1 MDWALVLAVIAIVVS
16 ILLTYWRTVSGAR
29 QRRILE
35 QQLTHQKEELHLLRE
50 LVQSF
55 NRLTESYDKE
65 LDSMRTQLL
74 LTSGESEEESTPIDE
89 ATRAAELELE
99 KERQKA
105 EKKRQKEETK
115 RIKKMMKALEKEGGE
130 PSSPG

>member
-1 MDWALVLAVIAIVVS
+1 MDWALVLAVVAIVVS

-35 QQLTHQKEELHLLRE
+35 QQLENQKEELHLLRE
-50 LVQSF
+50 LVRSF
-55 NRLTESYDKE
+55 NSLTESYDKE
-65 LDSMRTQLL
+65 LDSMRNQLV
-74 LTSGESEEESTPIDE
+74 LTSGEAPDGGKATVDE
-89 ATRAAELELE
+89 ATRAAEIELE

-115 RIKKMMKALEKEGGE
+115 RIKKMMKALEKE
-130 PSSPG
+130 